1 MAIILGRTLGE
12 VIHTA
17 RREKR
22 LTLDALAAQVGST
35 KSYLSCVELDKV
47 RPPKPNLLSRLA
59 KALEIDLG
67 LLLAFRAAALVPKG
81 TDLDSLFEILR
92 R

>member
-1 MAIILGRTLGE
+1 MAIIMGRTLGE

-22 LTLDALAAQVGST
+22 LTLDALAARVGSS
-35 KSYLSCVELDKV
+35 KSYLSCIELGKV
-47 RPPKPNLLSRLA
+47 RPPMPALLSRLG
-59 KALEIDLG
+59 KALDLDQG
-67 LLLAFRAAALVPKG
+67 LLLAFRAASRVPRG
-81 TDLDSLFEILR
+81 TDIEALIEILR